1 MESRAHVEGIG
12 PAVCP
17 PVSCSPRLN
26 SKMSFWAFLFFFAG
40 LCSPFGPFGLHVM
53 QFSRRDSKG
62 TRARPDASH
71 PPLTPALPAPA
82 QSSDSIFS

>member
-17 PVSCSPRLN
+17 PVSCSTRLN

-53 QFSRRDSKG
+53 QFSRRDS

-71 PPLTPALPAPA
+71 PPLSSAAA
-82 QSSDSIFS
+82 QSSDSIFF